1 LLEGAKNIYEL
12 DIIYALPLLFAVAF
26 PWQFLMHKVRLR
38 MRQYYINE
46 GYFFAVSHGG
56 RAYMPLSE
64 SAFLQSYGVAPIG

>member
-1 LLEGAKNIYEL
+1 MSIYEL

-46 GYFFAVSHGG
+46 GYFFCC
-56 RAYMPLSE
+56 LSRWPCIH
-64 SAFLQSYGVAPIG
+64 AA